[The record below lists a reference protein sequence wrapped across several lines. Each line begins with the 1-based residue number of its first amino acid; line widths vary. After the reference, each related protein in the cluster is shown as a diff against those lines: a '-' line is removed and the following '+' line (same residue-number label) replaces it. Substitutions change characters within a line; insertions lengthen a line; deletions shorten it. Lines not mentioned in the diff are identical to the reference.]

1 MSKRISKFIQLGI
14 VGIWLCLIS
23 ILVYRHYISG
33 TELSELLALSGNQF
47 RTSEEWLGVY
57 FQDRKIGHIRT
68 SSEKIGD
75 EYRFTQSGETE
86 VTREDKTIKS
96 SSSFKCLTDLT
107 FRIKSFEFESRS
119 GETYFKSRGELDK
132 DNVLLVFMETE
143 KQTKTETI
151 DIKGQP
157 YLPATVKQALFA
169 QGLEKG
175 KRLSIP
181 LLDIFSLSVTDTVV
195 EVQELIPVKAGIN
208 VNTAYQ
214 LKIGNIFSWI
224 SDGGITLKEKD
235 ASGVM
240 YLAEKEILAKSKDTR
255 SFFDY
260 LSMPVL
266 KANKLLSKTEE
277 LSSLKVR
284 LAGLDASRYPLLNE
298 GRQVLTGDILAIRK
312 ENDALLKEKTY
323 DLPYPGKDMGLFLSH
338 TPYVQSDHHTIIYN
352 AKKFVAIEKKA
363 LNLARFLTS
372 NLFLTVIKSPSFHI
386 TPAMDIFITRA
397 GESNEHTVLFTSFA
411 RAGGMPARMV
421 GGLVY
426 LNGHFFYHTWPEVW
440 LGQWVP
446 ADPSMGQFPADVTH
460 IRLME
465 GDIDKLASLEDV
477 IRGMKID
484 IMEAL

>member
-1 MSKRISKFIQLGI
+1 MSKRFSKFIQLGI

-33 TELSELLALSGNQF
+33 AELSALRAVSGNPF

-57 FQDRKIGHIRT
+57 FQNRKIGHIRT

-86 VTREDKTIKS
+86 VARDGKTIKS
-96 SSSFKCLTDLT
+96 SSSFKCLTDLSY
-107 FRIKSFEFESRS
+107 RIKSFEFESRS
-119 GETYFKSRGELDK
+119 GETWFKSRGELDK

-143 KQTKTETI
+143 TQKKTATI
-151 DIKGQP
+151 DIHGQP
-157 YLPATVKQALFA
+157 YLPATVKQALLA

-175 KRLSIP
+175 KRFGIP
-181 LLDIFSLSVTDTVV
+181 LLDIFSLKVTDTVV
-195 EVQELIPVKAGIN
+195 EVQELIPVKTGIN
-208 VNTAYQ
+208 VNTVYQ
-214 LKIGNIFSWI
+214 LKIGNNFSWI
-224 SDGGITLKEKD
+224 SSGGITLKEKD
-235 ASGVM
+235 ASGVG
-240 YLAEKEILAKSKDTR
+240 YLAEKEPSAKSKDIAP
-255 SFFDY
+255 FFDY

-266 KANKLLSKTEE
+266 KANKLLSNSEA

-284 LAGLDASRYPLLNE
+284 LAGIDVSRYPLLNE
-298 GRQVLTGDILAIRK
+298 GRQVLKGDILEIRK
-312 ENDALLKEKTY
+312 ENDGALKQKTY
-323 DLPYPGKDMGLFLSH
+323 DLPYPGTDLGPFLSP
-338 TPYVQSDHHTIIYN
+338 TPFVQSDHHTIIYN
-352 AKKFVAIEKKA
+352 AKKFVAIEKNA
-363 LNLARFLTS
+363 LSLAQFLTS
-372 NLFLTVIKSPSFHI
+372 NLYLTITKTPSCHI
-386 TPAMDIFITRA
+386 RPAMDIFNMRA

-411 RAGGMPARMV
+411 RAGGLPVRMV

-426 LNGHFFYHTWPEVW
+426 LRGHFYYHTWPEVW

-465 GDIDKLASLEDV
+465 GDIDKLASLGEV

>member
-33 TELSELLALSGNQF
+33 AELSQLRAVSGNQF

-75 EYRFTQSGETE
+75 EYRFTQSGESEVATE
-86 VTREDKTIKS
+86 GKTIKS

-107 FRIKSFEFESRS
+107 YRIKSFEFESRS
-119 GETYFKSRGELDK
+119 GETYFKSHGELDK

-143 KQTKTETI
+143 KKKKTETI

-181 LLDIFSLSVTDTVV
+181 LLDIFSLRVTETAV
-195 EVQELIPVKAGIN
+195 EVQELVPVKAGIN
-208 VNTAYQ
+208 VNTVYQ
-214 LKIGNIFSWI
+214 LRIGNNFSWI

-235 ASGVM
+235 ASGVL
-240 YLAEKEILAKSKDTR
+240 YLAEKETLAKSKDNR
-255 SFFDY
+255 AFFDY
-260 LSMPVL
+260 LSIPVL
-266 KANKLLSKTEE
+266 KANKLLSNTEE
-277 LSSLKVR
+277 LSGLKVR
-284 LAGLDASRYPLLNE
+284 LTGLDISRYPLLNE
-298 GRQVLTGDILAIRK
+298 GRQILRGDILELRR
-312 ENDALLKEKTY
+312 ENNELLKEKTY
-323 DLPYPGKDMGLFLSH
+323 DLPYAGKDMGPFLSP

-352 AKKFVAIEKKA
+352 AKKFVAIEKNA
-363 LNLARFLTS
+363 FRLARYLTS
-372 NLFLTVIKSPSFHI
+372 NLYLTITKSPSFHLI
-386 TPAMDIFITRA
+386 TAMDMFNMRA

-426 LNGHFFYHTWPEVW
+426 LKGYFYYHTWPEVW

-460 IRLME
+460 IRLMQ
-465 GDIDKLASLEDV
+465 GDIDKLASLGEV
-477 IRGMKID
+477 IRDMKID

>member
-1 MSKRISKFIQLGI
+1 MSNRLSKFIQLGI

-23 ILVYRHYISG
+23 FLVYRHYISG
-33 TELSELLALSGNQF
+33 TELSALQTVSGNQF

-57 FQDRKIGHIRT
+57 FQNRKIGHIRT

-75 EYRFTQSGETE
+75 EYRFSQTGETE
-86 VTREDKTIKS
+86 VTREGKTIKS
-96 SSSFKCLTDLT
+96 SSSFKCLTDLNY
-107 FRIKSFEFESRS
+107 RIKSYEYESRS
-119 GETYFKSRGELDK
+119 GEAYYKAHGELDT
-132 DNVLLVFMETE
+132 DNVLQVFMETE
-143 KQTKTETI
+143 KQKKTETL

-175 KRLSIP
+175 KRFSIP
-181 LLDIFSLSVTDTVV
+181 ILDIFSLTVADTVV
-195 EVQELIPVKAGIN
+195 EVQELVPVKTGIN
-208 VNTAYQ
+208 INTAYQ
-214 LKIGNIFSWI
+214 LKIGNNFSWI
-224 SDGGITLKEKD
+224 SDGGITMKEKD

-240 YLAEKEILAKSKDTR
+240 YLAEKETLAKSKDPR

-260 LSMPVL
+260 LSLPVI
-266 KANKLLSKTEE
+266 KADKLLSNTEE
-277 LSSLKVR
+277 LSYLNVR
-284 LAGLDASRYPLLNE
+284 LSGLDVSRYPLLNE

-312 ENDALLKEKTY
+312 ETDTLIKEKTY
-323 DLPYPGKDMGLFLSH
+323 DLPYPGKDMEPFLKH
-338 TPYVQSDHHTIIYN
+338 TPFVQSDHHTIIYN
-352 AKKFVAIEKKA
+352 AKEFVAIEKNA
-363 LNLARFLTS
+363 LSLARFLTS
-372 NLFLTVIKSPSFHI
+372 NLFMTITKIPSFHI
-386 TPAMDIFITRA
+386 IPAMDIFNTRA

-411 RAGGMPARMV
+411 RAAGMPVKMV

-465 GDIDKLASLEDV
+465 GDIDKLASLGEV
-477 IRGMKID
+477 IRNMQID